1 MVINVVAVAGD
12 AVDLREAA
20 GEVQFADVEC
30 ACPFK
35 REMIARTQGKDS
47 PGEIIFVAVEGGA
60 QICAH
65 HGEKMLHSATEAKL
79 GIGRLPIH
87 FRRAAAL
94 EIPQNDKAV
103 THAADP
109 CAACADVD

>member
-1 MVINVVAVAGD
+1 
-12 AVDLREAA
+12 
-20 GEVQFADVEC
+20 
-30 ACPFK
+30 
-35 REMIARTQGKDS
+35 GKDS
-47 PGEIIFVAVEGGA
+47 PGEIIFVAVESDA

-65 HGEKMLHSATEAKL
+65 HGEKMLYSATEAKL

-109 CAACADVD
+109 SATSADVHVAEKVVGGIGDESSVFGVGAGEGHCRGSVFEDAVV